1 MRHVQHATLVV
12 SSISADGSR
21 RFSLFSNLNPIP
33 RNAACFSIVQDSIT
47 IVISITIII
56 ISSSNGGSCR
66 VPVET
71 IPPATRSRHTRWY
84 TVCL

>member
-47 IVISITIII
+47 IIIS
-56 ISSSNGGSCR
+56 SSSNGGSCR

>member
-47 IVISITIII
+47 IISS
-56 ISSSNGGSCR
+56 SSSNGGSCR